1 MLLGEYIIRRRN
13 RFSCWGRFDP
23 CGALSGH
30 LLADDIEDV
39 VHVPDEVELNDGCPD
54 QTLLFP
60 CFRGVFQLKV
70 CSEGG
75 GQVDSRQGAFASRFP
90 DRNAKKGQADE
101 TVDCQYQA
109 GDHSNH
115 KNGEERGH
123 AVITVDHT
131 APLSSVA
138 KWRPMTRSNACR
150 I

>member
-1 MLLGEYIIRRRN
+1 M
-13 RFSCWGRFDP
+13 
-23 CGALSGH
+23 
-30 LLADDIEDV
+30 ADDIEDV

-70 CSEGG
+70 CSEVG

-115 KNGEERGH
+115 KNGKGEERGH
-123 AVITVDHT
+123 AVITVVPHC
-131 APLSSVA
+131 P
-138 KWRPMTRSNACR
+138 PQFRSQMATDDSLERVSDLNGGELR
-150 I
+150 EGTHS